1 MSTRSMPAGVRAIL
15 TRDDM
20 DTLWYYKVGFAIF
33 YFLQA
38 TAAIILS
45 LVKFSG
51 ENDAGEETCTWLS
64 TTLNVTSDYRVGD
77 GKDPMEAGE
86 QYWGVPGVEQVGPV
100 NLSLLIGIASAS
112 EFVWLLVTLF
122 FHEREM
128 LAAANDFN
136 PFRWWRYAWSHG
148 ILWLAIAIIAG
159 VPNVFVLT
167 LLTLAVINWIRDFA
181 NNENFNSVS
190 VNRARKK
197 RAETVNGAFSTWSFY
212 DAFLGAIVTFLVFA
226 TIVFIHLGF
235 AAGNDAFDADN
246 AQLATAA
253 YVTPIA
259 GVIVYLGLPVI
270 IYLHHSQ
277 ATLETVS
284 DKERAMYWWQFIF
297 ITAVTWL
304 SLGILSAVDCVITE

>member
-1 MSTRSMPAGVRAIL
+1 MPSGVRAII

-20 DTLWYYKVGFAIF
+20 DTLWWYKVGFAIF

-45 LVKFSG
+45 LVKISG
-51 ENDAGEETCTWLS
+51 TDSDTGEDTCTWLS
-64 TTLNVTSDYRVGD
+64 TTLNVTSDYLVGA
-77 GKDPMEAGE
+77 GTDPATAGE
-86 QYWGVPGVEQVGPV
+86 QYWGLPAIGEVGPV
-100 NLSLLIGIASAS
+100 NLGLLIGIASAS
-112 EFVWLLVTLF
+112 EFVWLVVNLF
-122 FHEREM
+122 FHDREM

-159 VPNVFVLT
+159 VRNVFVLT

-197 RAETVNGAFSTWSFY
+197 RAENLNGTFSTWSYY
-212 DAFLGAIVTFLVFA
+212 DAFLGAVVTFLIFA

-235 AAGNDAFDADN
+235 AAANDAFDAED
-246 AQLATAA
+246 ASLATVAF
-253 YVTPIA
+253 VTPITGA
-259 GVIVYLGLPVI
+259 VVYLGLPVI

-297 ITAVTWL
+297 ITAITWL
-304 SLGILSAVDCVITE
+304 SLGFFTAVDCVIADD